1 MQVVSEPGAQRK
13 QRSGQ
18 ALPAGIVV
26 DAVAMCEV
34 KRDSSD
40 LGKAVTKSAEVMA
53 WLSGER
59 ARYDP
64 VRARARVRVK
74 P

>member
-40 LGKAVTKSAEVMA
+40 LGKAVTKSVGQGFGDAA
-53 WLSGER
+53 LIL
-59 ARYDP
+59 P
-64 VRARARVRVK
+64 
-74 P
+74 